1 MHVHEMFDTL
11 NDLTQCITFLEKIN
25 DKFINLMKCNVKDR
39 TSIYIYILSLSPIV
53 SISRSGGI
61 TRAAFEK
68 EVRAVIVN
76 IGLMQ
81 MRA

>member
-1 MHVHEMFDTL
+1 MHEMFDTL
-11 NDLTQCITFLEKIN
+11 NDLTQCITLEKIN
-25 DKFINLMKCNVKDR
+25 DKFINSMKYNIKDR
-39 TSIYIYILSLSPIV
+39 ISIYIYILSLSAIV
-53 SISRSGGI
+53 NIGRSGGI

>member
-1 MHVHEMFDTL
+1 MHVHEMFDIF

-25 DKFINLMKCNVKDR
+25 DKFINLMKCNIKDR
-39 TSIYIYILSLSPIV
+39 SIYIYILSLSPIV